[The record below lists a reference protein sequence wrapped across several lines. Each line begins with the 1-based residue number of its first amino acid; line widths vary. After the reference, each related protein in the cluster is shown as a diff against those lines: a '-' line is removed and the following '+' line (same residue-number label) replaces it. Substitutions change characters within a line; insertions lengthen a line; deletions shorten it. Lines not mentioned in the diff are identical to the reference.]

1 MDIIHCLPRG
11 RIHLTVS
18 RIEFQSFF
26 FCLTSGS
33 LLTGIFIFMFLAV
46 WDNYVPEIW

>member
-1 MDIIHCLPRG
+1 MDIIHCLPRR

-26 FCLTSGS
+26 CLTSGS
-33 LLTGIFIFMFLAV
+33 LLTGIFVFMFLAI

>member
-1 MDIIHCLPRG
+1 MDIIHCVPRR

-18 RIEFQSFF
+18 RIEFQSAFLF
-26 FCLTSGS
+26 NKWFAIDGY
-33 LLTGIFIFMFLAV
+33 FIFMFLAV